1 MLPRICHCIAASF
14 NNNQV
19 FLRVGIVGTSVKKLI
34 VFIVLGLLII
44 AAYWA
49 LSRPEVIEVRLADV
63 QKGVV
68 EATVANTRAGT
79 INACQRSR
87 LSLSVGG
94 QVSELRVNDGDHV
107 KTGQILLKLWNKDK
121 EALLETARAHLAESQ
136 HLKKEVCYAAALDE
150 REAKRQKTLASRNLS
165 SAEALDSAETKA
177 QISKLHCEGASFTV
191 QENEAHLRLQQ
202 TLYEQTILVAPFDGI
217 VAEINGEIGEYVTP
231 SPPGVATP
239 PAVDLIADDCLY
251 VRAPIDEVDASV
263 IKPDMPVRITLDA
276 FRGRSF
282 DGKVKRIAPYVKDY
296 EKQART
302 VDVDV
307 YFEKTPEDID
317 LLIGYSADIEVILE
331 QQDTRLRI
339 PTEAV
344 LDGNRVLRFNPADS
358 SLEEVVFTPGISNWV
373 YTEVASGLAEGDQ
386 VLLSLDAEGAVAG
399 AMVSPQL

>member
-1 MLPRICHCIAASF
+1 M
-14 NNNQV
+14 
-19 FLRVGIVGTSVKKLI
+19 KKLI
-34 VFIVLGLLII
+34 VFFVLAILVG

-49 LSRPEVIEVRLADV
+49 ASRPDVVSVRLTSIE
-63 QKGVV
+63 KGVV

-94 QVSELRVNDGDHV
+94 QVSELRVSDGDHV
-107 KTGQILLKLWNKDK
+107 KAGQVLLKLWNKDK
-121 EALLETARAHLAESQ
+121 EALIETAQAHLAESK
-136 HLKKEVCYAAALDE
+136 HNKKEVCYAAALDE
-150 REAKRQKTLASRNLS
+150 REAKRQQTLSKRNLS
-165 SAEALDSAETKA
+165 SAEALDTAETKA
-177 QISKLHCEGASFTV
+177 RISKLHCEGAGFTI
-191 QENEAHLRLQQ
+191 QENEAQLRLHK

-263 IKPDMPVRITLDA
+263 IKEGMPVRITLDA
-276 FRGRSF
+276 FRSRSF

-307 YFEKTPEDID
+307 HFETLPEDLD

-331 QQDTRLRI
+331 QQNNKLRI

-344 LDGNRVLRFNPADS
+344 LDGQRVLRFDPQTS
-358 SLEEVVFTPGISNWV
+358 VLQELVFTPGISNWV
-373 YTEVASGLAEGDQ
+373 FTEVKDGLEEGDQ
-386 VLLSLDAEGAVAG
+386 ILLSLDVEGAVDG
-399 AMVSPQL
+399 AMVSVQR

>member
-1 MLPRICHCIAASF
+1 M
-14 NNNQV
+14 
-19 FLRVGIVGTSVKKLI
+19 KKLI
-34 VFIVLGLLII
+34 VFIVLVLMVVIG
-44 AAYWA
+44 YWA
-49 LSRPEVIEVRLADV
+49 MSRPEVITVRLTEV

-107 KTGQILLKLWNKDK
+107 KAGQVLLKLWNKDK
-121 EALLETARAHLAESQ
+121 QALLETARAHLAESK

-150 REAKRQKTLASRNLS
+150 RESQRQKTLASRKLS

-177 QISKLHCEGASFTV
+177 RISKLHCEGAAFTI
-191 QENEAHLRLQQ
+191 QENEAQLRLQE

-263 IKPDMPVRITLDA
+263 IKPEMPVRITLDA
-276 FRGRSF
+276 FRGESF
-282 DGKVKRIAPYVKDY
+282 DGNVKRIAPYVRDY

-307 YFEKTPEDID
+307 YFEQIPKEIE
-317 LLIGYSADIEVILE
+317 LLIGYSADIEVILD
-331 QQDTRLRI
+331 QQNDRLRI

-344 LDGNRVLRFNPADS
+344 LDGDRVLRFNPTTSA
-358 SLEEVVFTPGISNWV
+358 LEEVTFTPGISNWV
-373 YTEVASGLAEGDQ
+373 YTEVVSGLNDGDQ
-386 VLLSLDAEGAVAG
+386 ILLSLDAEGAVDG
-399 AMVSPQL
+399 ALVSPQP

>member
-1 MLPRICHCIAASF
+1 M
-14 NNNQV
+14 
-19 FLRVGIVGTSVKKLI
+19 KKLL
-34 VFIVLGLLII
+34 VFIVLGLLMV

-49 LSRPEVIEVRLADV
+49 MSRPEVITVRLTAV

-107 KTGQILLKLWNKDK
+107 KAGQVLLKLWNKDK
-121 EALLETARAHLAESQ
+121 QALLETARAHLAESK

-150 REAKRQKTLASRNLS
+150 RESQRQKTLASRKLS

-177 QISKLHCEGASFTV
+177 RISKLHCEGAAFTI
-191 QENEAHLRLQQ
+191 QENEAQLRLQE

-251 VRAPIDEVDASV
+251 VRAPIDEVDAAV
-263 IKPDMPVRITLDA
+263 IKPEMPVRITLDA
-276 FRGRSF
+276 FRGKSF
-282 DGKVKRIAPYVKDY
+282 DGNVKRIAPYVRDY

-307 YFEKTPEDID
+307 YFEQIPKEIE
-317 LLIGYSADIEVILE
+317 LLIGYSADIEVILN
-331 QQDTRLRI
+331 QQNDRLRI

-344 LDGNRVLRFNPADS
+344 LDGDRVLRFNPITSA
-358 SLEEVVFTPGISNWV
+358 LEEVAFTPGISNWV
-373 YTEVASGLAEGDQ
+373 YTEVVSGLNDGDQ
-386 VLLSLDAEGAVAG
+386 ILLSLDAEGAVDG
-399 AMVSPQL
+399 ALVSPKP

>member
-1 MLPRICHCIAASF
+1 M
-14 NNNQV
+14 
-19 FLRVGIVGTSVKKLI
+19 KKLI
-34 VFIVLGLLII
+34 VFIVLVLMVVIG
-44 AAYWA
+44 YWA
-49 LSRPEVIEVRLADV
+49 MSRPEVITVRLTEV

-107 KTGQILLKLWNKDK
+107 KAGQVLLKLWNKDK
-121 EALLETARAHLAESQ
+121 QALLETARAHLAESK

-150 REAKRQKTLASRNLS
+150 RESQRQKTLASRKLS

-177 QISKLHCEGASFTV
+177 RISKLHCEGAAFTI
-191 QENEAHLRLQQ
+191 QENEAQLRLQE

-263 IKPDMPVRITLDA
+263 IKPEMPVRITLDA
-276 FRGRSF
+276 FRGKSF
-282 DGKVKRIAPYVKDY
+282 DGNVKRIAPYVRDY

-307 YFEKTPEDID
+307 YFEQIPKEIE
-317 LLIGYSADIEVILE
+317 LLIGYSADIEVILD
-331 QQDTRLRI
+331 QQNDRLRI

-344 LDGNRVLRFNPADS
+344 LDGDRVLRFNPTTSA
-358 SLEEVVFTPGISNWV
+358 LEEVTFTPGISNWV
-373 YTEVASGLAEGDQ
+373 YTEVVSGLNDGDQ
-386 VLLSLDAEGAVAG
+386 ILLSLDAEGAVDG
-399 AMVSPQL
+399 ALVSPQP